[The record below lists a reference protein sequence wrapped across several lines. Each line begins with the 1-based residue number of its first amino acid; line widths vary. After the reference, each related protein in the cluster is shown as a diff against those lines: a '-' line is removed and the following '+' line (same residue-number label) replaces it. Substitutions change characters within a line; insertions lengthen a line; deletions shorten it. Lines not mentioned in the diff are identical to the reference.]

1 MKSVPRSPWITLHR
15 YLGLAAIPFLFIA
28 AVTGSLLCFVRPL
41 DTWLNADLFRQPVT
55 VEQPSD
61 VVGMM
66 DRFARAHPEWIVRS
80 FPISV
85 PGDSRIA
92 VKVDAAPGHQD
103 GGFDQIFLDRATGAI
118 AGGRSTEAAF
128 NRRGM
133 AEWLV
138 DFHSKLVMGTAGRWV
153 MGAVAIAWL
162 IGHLIGFYLTFPLKG
177 PFWKG
182 WKKSW
187 KVSFRSMLA
196 KFMLDWHR
204 ASALWLFVPLTV
216 LALTSIGFNFF
227 SEAYAPAV
235 EALFAKEK
243 PEPVK
248 ARPLAHEMTFADA
261 VAAGHAEAAREKI
274 DWQPATVLADPK
286 DGTVGIALSDD
297 GRLNYHGLGPIY
309 YYFDRKSHALVK
321 TLDPYH
327 GDSELAGYRLLY
339 PLHSGRVGGNFTIL
353 LVFLSGLATAG
364 LCVTGVYVWWKKR
377 QSRVAARKAQ
387 VRRATTAEGARHAAR
402 SSLTLRGVAVSAPRH
417 DGS

>member
-1 MKSVPRSPWITLHR
+1 MKSVPRSPWIVLHR

-28 AVTGSLLCFVRPL
+28 AITGSVLCFVRPI
-41 DTWLNADLFRQPVT
+41 DAWLNADLFRQPVAVAHPT
-55 VEQPSD
+55 E

-66 DRFARAHPEWIVRS
+66 DRFVQAHPEWIVRG
-80 FPISV
+80 FPIAV
-85 PGDSRIA
+85 PGDLRIP
-92 VKVDAAPGHQD
+92 VKVDRAVGREGPAV
-103 GGFDQIFLDRATGAI
+103 DQIFLDRATGAI

-138 DFHSKLVMGTAGRWV
+138 AFHSKLVLGTGGRWL
-153 MGAVAIAWL
+153 MGLVAIAWL
-162 IGHLIGFYLTFPLKG
+162 VGHLIGFYLSFPLRK

-187 KVSFRSMLA
+187 KVSFRSLLP
-196 KFMLDWHR
+196 KFMHDWHQ

-235 EALFAKEK
+235 EALFAKDK
-243 PEPVK
+243 PDAAKTLPQGTGT
-248 ARPLAHEMTFADA
+248 APMTFADA
-261 VAAGHAEAAREKI
+261 VTAARAEAARTNVS
-274 DWQPATVLADPK
+274 WQPATVLTDPK
-286 DGTVGIALSDD
+286 EGTVGVTMTDD

-309 YYFDRKSHALVK
+309 YYFDRKSGALVK

-339 PLHSGRVGGNFTIL
+339 PLHSGRIGGNLTIL

-387 VRRATTAEGARHAAR
+387 AKRAAAIVGTGRVIQAER
-402 SSLTLRGVAVSAPRH
+402 
-417 DGS
+417 